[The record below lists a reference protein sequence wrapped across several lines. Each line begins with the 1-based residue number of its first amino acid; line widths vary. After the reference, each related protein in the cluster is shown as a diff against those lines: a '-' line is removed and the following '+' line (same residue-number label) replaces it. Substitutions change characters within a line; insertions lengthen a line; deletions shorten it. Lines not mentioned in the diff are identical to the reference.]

1 MMRKGIKLSMKEVSN
16 GEKEY
21 EQGRYGE
28 SEMVICKL
36 GGSSRH
42 GWMGVVVFFCGEHE
56 HLELGLGATR
66 QEGWRDRHSVHVI
79 SGGAA
84 CRLGRFL
91 RRRHRPTW
99 MEYGALE

>member
-56 HLELGLGATR
+56 HLELGLGASR

-79 SGGAA
+79 SGGQLAGWSVSSA
-84 CRLGRFL
+84 TSSPDMDGVRS
-91 RRRHRPTW
+91 T
-99 MEYGALE
+99 